1 MATSPFSY
9 GGMKMIKK
17 AIAKVVEREN
27 LSEGEMIEVMNQIMS
42 GECTP
47 AQIGAFITSL
57 RMKGETIE
65 EITGAARVMRERA
78 TPIRVGKG
86 VLDIDRDDI
95 NIDRE
100 TILDVVGTGGDG
112 TNTFNISTTVAFV
125 VSACGVKVAKHG
137 NRSVSSV
144 CGSADVL
151 EKLGVNLE
159 VTPETVEQCINE
171 IGIGFLFA
179 PALHGAMKYA
189 IGPRREIGIR
199 TIFNILGPLTNPAG
213 ADCQVMGVYRSDLV
227 EKMAGVLH
235 KLGCRHGFVVHG
247 SDGMDEMTLTGET
260 LVAEVVP
267 SGVKMSSVTPEQLG
281 LSRCQMKELKGGDA
295 ASNAKIIRSVLAGE
309 QGPHRDIVLLNTAYA
324 LLASGKAATPSEGM
338 ILAAEAIDSGR
349 ALQQVEKLVEL
360 TNKG

>member
-1 MATSPFSY
+1 
-9 GGMKMIKK
+9 MIRN
-17 AIAKVVEREN
+17 AIATVVERGN
-27 LSEGEMIEVMNQIMS
+27 LTEGQMIEVMNQIMS

-47 AQIGAFITSL
+47 AQIGAFITAL
-57 RMKGETIE
+57 RMKGETVD

-112 TNTFNISTTVAFV
+112 TNTFNISTTVSFV

-137 NRSVSSV
+137 NRSVSSA

-151 EKLGVNLE
+151 ERLGVNLD
-159 VTPETVEQCINE
+159 VTPETVENCIDQ

-213 ADCQVMGVYRSDLV
+213 ADSQVMGVYQADLV
-227 EKMAGVLH
+227 EKLAGVLH
-235 KLGCRHGFVVHG
+235 KLGCKHGFVVHG

-260 LVAEVVP
+260 MIAEVTP
-267 SGVKMSSVTPEQLG
+267 SGVTLGTVVPEQFG
-281 LSRCQMKELKGGDA
+281 LNRCTMSALKGGDA
-295 ASNAKIIRSVLAGE
+295 TANAQIVLAVLKGE
-309 QGPHRDIVLLNTAYA
+309 KGPRRDVVLLNAGYA
-324 LLASGKAATPSEGM
+324 LVAAGKASTPADGM
-338 ILAAEAIDSGR
+338 ALAIEAIDSGR
-349 ALQQVEKLVEL
+349 ALQQVEKLAVL
-360 TNKG
+360 TNKL

>member
-1 MATSPFSY
+1 
-9 GGMKMIKK
+9 MIKK
-17 AIAKVVEREN
+17 AIAKIVEHEN
-27 LSEGEMIEVMNQIMS
+27 LSENEMIEVMNQIMS

-47 AQIGAFITSL
+47 AQIAAFITSL

-112 TNTFNISTTVAFV
+112 TNTFNISTTVSFV

-137 NRSVSSV
+137 NRSVSSA

-151 EKLGVNLE
+151 EKLGINLD
-159 VTPETVEQCINE
+159 VTTETVENCIKQ

-179 PALHGAMKYA
+179 PALHTAMKYA

-213 ADCQVMGVYRSDLV
+213 ADCQVMGVYRADLV
-227 EKMAGVLH
+227 EKLAGVLH
-235 KLGCRHGFVVHG
+235 KLGCKHGFVVHG
-247 SDGMDEMTLTGET
+247 SDNMDEITLTGET
-260 LVAEVVP
+260 LIAEVT
-267 SGVKMSSVTPEQLG
+267 SKGVVVSTVAPEQFG
-281 LSRCQMKELKGGDA
+281 LTRCAMAALKGGDA
-295 ASNAKIIRSVLAGE
+295 VVNAAIVRAVLAGE
-309 QGPHRDIVLLNTAYA
+309 DGPRRDIVLLNAAYA
-324 LLASGKAATPSEGM
+324 LVAAGKVDDPSEG
-338 ILAAEAIDSGR
+338 ILLAAEAIDSGR
-349 ALQQVEKLVEL
+349 ALLQIDRLALL
-360 TNKG
+360 TNTN